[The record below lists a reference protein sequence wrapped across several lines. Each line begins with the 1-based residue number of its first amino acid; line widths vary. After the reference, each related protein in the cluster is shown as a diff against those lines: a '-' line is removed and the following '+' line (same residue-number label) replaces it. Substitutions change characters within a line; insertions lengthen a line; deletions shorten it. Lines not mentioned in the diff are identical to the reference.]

1 MRKNWPHSVDLRF
14 VYICQPCQIQK
25 YHRDK
30 RFVLYMY
37 SIKDGSQQY
46 SVTLYSVL
54 TSYNIIL
61 E

>member
-1 MRKNWPHSVDLRF
+1 MQNCPYPVDLRF
-14 VYICQPCQIQK
+14 VYIYQPCQIKK

-30 RFVLYMY
+30 RLVLYMY

-46 SVTLYSVL
+46 SVTLYSKF